1 MATTTTRLTI
11 EDFERLPDEMAEGHE
26 LVDGELIDVS
36 GNTPNHNSI
45 RDLLIALL
53 LLFVR
58 ERRLGTVI
66 GEQEY
71 DFNGNAHGPDVSFF
85 GVEKQ
90 PLLQRDKRVQKFVPD
105 LAIEIASASDT
116 FNSLLRKKERYRSC
130 GTREVWIISLETR
143 EVLVYSDRG
152 DRILRADAEL
162 ASELI
167 PGFQILVKLLFE
179 TMG

>member
-1 MATTTTRLTI
+1 VGTTTTRLTI
-11 EDFERLPDEMAEGHE
+11 EDFERLPAEMAEGHE

-71 DFNGNAHGPDVSFF
+71 DFDGNAHGPDVSFF
-85 GVEKQ
+85 GLEKQ
-90 PLLQRDKRVQKFVPD
+90 PLLKPDKRVQSFVPD
-105 LAIEIASASDT
+105 LAIEVASANDT
-116 FNSLLRKKERYRSC
+116 MYSLLRKKERYRRC
-130 GTREVWIISLETR
+130 GTREVWIVVPETH
-143 EVLVYSDRG
+143 EVQVYSDRG
-152 DRILRADAEL
+152 DRILREDAEL
-162 ASELI
+162 STPLI
-167 PGFQILVKLLFE
+167 PGFQIAVKALFE
-179 TMG
+179 TM